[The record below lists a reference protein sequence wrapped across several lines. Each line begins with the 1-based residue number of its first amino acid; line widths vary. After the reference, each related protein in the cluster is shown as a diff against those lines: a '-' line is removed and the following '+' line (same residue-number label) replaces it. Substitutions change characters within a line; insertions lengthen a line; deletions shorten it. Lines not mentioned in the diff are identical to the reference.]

1 MKYRADIGIIGGTGV
16 YGVEGMKVV
25 DKISVKTPWG
35 KPSDEITIATFTP
48 TVQASAGTSN
58 EGEPLTLAFVPRHG
72 KGHFTPPT
80 KIPARANIAA
90 LKLLGCEALIAF
102 SAVGSLK
109 EEIAPGHFVLPDQI
123 IDRTRHRGDT
133 YFDEGLV
140 VHVSFGDPMDVGLA
154 GILAQA
160 IRQLSLPL
168 HEKETLICMEG
179 PQFSTRAESKL
190 YKSWGGGIINMS
202 VLPEAKLARELEL
215 PYQMICMATDYDS
228 WREHDHA
235 VTADEI
241 MVVVK
246 KNSDNAQRVL
256 KAALPALA
264 AKKGQLN
271 NLKGS
276 VKFGIITAPEKR
288 PAKLVK
294 KYNTVLP
301 GTF

>member
-1 MKYRADIGIIGGTGV
+1 MKFKADIGIIGGTGV
-16 YGVEGMKVV
+16 YGVEGMRVTQKVR
-25 DKISVKTPWG
+25 IKTAWG
-35 KPSDEITIATFTP
+35 YPSDEITLAEYEE
-48 TVQASAGTSN
+48 
-58 EGEPLTLAFVPRHG
+58 EGKSITLAFLPRHG
-72 KGHFTPPT
+72 KGHFIPPT
-80 KIPARANIAA
+80 KIPAHANLAA
-90 LKLLGCEALIAF
+90 LKMLGCEAVVAF

-109 EEIAPGHFVLPDQI
+109 EEIPPGHFVLPNQI
-123 IDRTRHRGDT
+123 IDRTRHRRDT

-140 VHVSFGDPMDVGLA
+140 VHVSFGDPMDQQLSS
-154 GILAQA
+154 ILATA

-168 HEKETLICMEG
+168 SENETLICMEG

-190 YKSWGGGIINMS
+190 YKSWGAGIINMS

-241 MVVVK
+241 MAVVK

-256 KAALPALA
+256 KTALPHIA
-264 AKKGQLN
+264 AKKGSLN
-271 NLKGS
+271 TLVGS
-276 VKFGIITAPEKR
+276 VKFGIITAPDKR
-288 PAKLVK
+288 AAALRK

-301 GTF
+301 GYF

>member
-16 YGVEGMKVV
+16 YGVEGMTILDKVR
-25 DKISVKTPWG
+25 VKTPWG
-35 KPSDEITIATFTP
+35 YPSDEITL
-48 TVQASAGTSN
+48 ASFEN
-58 EGEPLTLAFVPRHG
+58 LTLAFLPRHG
-72 KGHFTPPT
+72 KGHFIPPT
-80 KIPARANIAA
+80 KIPAHANVAA
-90 LKLLGCEALIAF
+90 LKLLGCEAVIAF

-109 EEIAPGHFVLPDQI
+109 EEIPPGDFVLPNQI
-123 IDRTRHRGDT
+123 IDRTRHRRDT
-133 YFDEGLV
+133 YFDEGIV
-140 VHVSFGDPMDVGLA
+140 VHVSFGDPMDDILA
-154 GILAQA
+154 GILAEA
-160 IRQLSLPL
+160 IRKLSLPL

-190 YKSWGGGIINMS
+190 YKSWGAGIINMS

-241 MVVVK
+241 MAVVK
-246 KNSDNAQRVL
+246 KNSENAQRVL
-256 KAALPALA
+256 RAAMPGLMAH
-264 AKKGQLN
+264 KGKLSH
-271 NLKGS
+271 LKGS

-288 PAKLVK
+288 DAKLKK

-301 GTF
+301 GYF